1 LLGQHERHD
10 TTQVPDSVGDGR
22 RHWITRYLN
31 GRFLRLP
38 AQILARDPP
47 GSSVTYRLAI
57 IELK

>member
-1 LLGQHERHD
+1 
-10 TTQVPDSVGDGR
+10 VPDSVGDGR

-38 AQILARDPP
+38 AQSLARDPP
-47 GSSVTYRLAI
+47 GSSVTYPLAV